1 MNDFGEEILSISK
14 NIALEG
20 FTLPK
25 ILWVMENEPEI
36 WEKARHIQLPKD
48 YLRLYL
54 TGNYHM
60 DLSDAAGTLLLDVEK
75 KEWSRE
81 IADKFAINY
90 DYLPELVDSIGYTGD
105 IRDEVR
111 DELGIKSRVKVYAG
125 AADNAASAVGAG
137 IIDNKSFMY
146 IELLLADSI

>member
-1 MNDFGEEILSISK
+1 MMFVQPINARKIMNDFGEEILSINK

-36 WEKARHIQLPKD
+36 WKKTRHILLPKD

-81 IADKFAINY
+81 IADKFGINY

-105 IRDEVR
+105 IRD
-111 DELGIKSRVKVYAG
+111 D
-125 AADNAASAVGAG
+125 
-137 IIDNKSFMY
+137 
-146 IELLLADSI
+146 